1 MVNII
6 QLTLTKKNDI
16 IQNIKKEILNPKN
29 EKR

>member
-16 IQNIKKEILNPKN
+16 IQNIKKEILNQKN